1 MEGLPPGVL
10 GANIAAAFAFA
21 YLVRRIAERRMVT
34 SAPEERQPRRQF
46 VFDFALGA
54 LAALSAAGQNIFLHG
69 FPPLSTLG
77 LIYGVLVYAFFIAM
91 DMALARER
99 AIIGRARTE
108 NPTGIPAPHL
118 HSITR
123 RFTGFTVAAVLGVS
137 LVNLSVIVRDVSW
150 LTTVGSEPEAVRQAI
165 RAVTLEVL
173 FILAVLLG
181 LSGNLVVSFSRNLKL
196 LFRNETEVLERVTQ
210 GDLSRLVPVA
220 TRDEFGLIAAYTNA
234 MIEALR
240 HRIRLLSALKLA
252 EEVQA
257 NLLPSRPPEV
267 PGVELAGTSRYCEE
281 IGGDY
286 YDFIPLPE
294 GALAVVV
301 ADVAGHGVDAAL
313 FMASARSFLLSQA
326 QRFRGAS
333 RLLRVVNRY
342 ITRDSAQTGRFISL
356 FFLEIRP
363 AEKRLRWVR
372 AGHAPGLLY
381 EPAAGR
387 FRELD
392 GDGIALGV
400 SEESRFPEYEQ
411 AGWEPGALIVLAT
424 DGLIESRS
432 PQGELFGMDRLRAAI
447 RAAADLPAAQLRDRL
462 IARVEAFRGAARQED
477 DVTLVVARLA

>member
-10 GANIAAAFAFA
+10 GANIAAAFGLA
-21 YLVRRIAERRMVT
+21 YVVRRLAEHRVVE
-34 SAPEERQPRRQF
+34 SAPEERQPRRQLF
-46 VFDFALGA
+46 LDFALGA
-54 LAALSAAGQNIFLHG
+54 LAALTAAAQNVWIHG

-77 LIYGVLVYAFFIAM
+77 LIYGVLVYGFFIAM
-91 DMALARER
+91 DTALARER
-99 AIIGRARTE
+99 VIIRRPRAE
-108 NPTGIPAPHL
+108 GLTGPPARQL

-123 RFTGFTVAAVLGVS
+123 RFTLFTVAAVLGVS
-137 LVNLSVIVRDVSW
+137 LVNLAVIARDISW
-150 LTTVGSEPEAVRQAI
+150 LATVGAEPEAVRQAV
-165 RAVTLEVL
+165 RAVTFEVL
-173 FILAVLLG
+173 FILAVLLT
-181 LSGNLVVSFSRNLKL
+181 LTVNLVVSFSQNLRL

-220 TRDEFGLIAAYTNA
+220 TRDEFGLIASYTNA

-257 NLLPSRPPEV
+257 NLLPSRPPEI

-294 GALAVVV
+294 GAVAVVV

-326 QRFRGAS
+326 QRFRGGS

-356 FFLEIRP
+356 FLLEIRP

-372 AGHAPGLLY
+372 AGHGPGLLY
-381 EPAAGR
+381 EPGSGR

-392 GDGIALGV
+392 GAGMALGV
-400 SEESRFPEYEQ
+400 SEEARFPEYEH
-411 AGWEPGALIVLAT
+411 AGWEPGSLVVIAT
-424 DGLIESRS
+424 DGLIESRN
-432 PQGELFGMDRLRAAI
+432 PQGELFGAGRLREAV
-447 RAAADLPAAQLRDRL
+447 RAASGLSAPALRDRL
-462 IARVEAFRGAARQED
+462 IAEVEAFRGTARQED